1 MSAEPREPMGIRHMT
16 VVPENFDPTTEDG
29 DDDE

>member
-16 VVPENFDPTTEDG
+16 VVPKNFEPPTEDG
-29 DDDE
+29 EDDE